1 MFGNCF
7 RWFRWRAVC
16 VSGYPVPLALPGI
29 VPLWWSRRLR
39 SRSGATS
46 PGSNYCFE
54 DQRNG
59 LSKRPS
65 TASVHPA
72 GIGSN
77 ISLVCSPARAGKRD
91 PAHPRKSRRG
101 AISGSPRSGDLRL
114 DERKETLVFKVRGEA
129 AVEIIKAGSEDE
141 GIDPSLAFVESCPRR
156 FDERAVVVTT
166 LFGPDGEEMCDFDF
180 RALHGRIAPMK
191 NMLSFASAFRSGRP
205 RRASRSRRSHG
216 TRGAEN
222 LF

>member
-1 MFGNCF
+1 MVLESENCGQKYNDVCAH
-7 RWFRWRAVC
+7 RVERGVAGRKKGRDTKELLARAWC
-16 VSGYPVPLALPGI
+16 GAS
-29 VPLWWSRRLR
+29 SRRQTRPNPSLENH
-39 SRSGATS
+39 AV
-46 PGSNYCFE
+46 GSFLE
-54 DQRNG
+54 
-59 LSKRPS
+59 
-65 TASVHPA
+65 
-72 GIGSN
+72 
-77 ISLVCSPARAGKRD
+77 ARAGRFT
-91 PAHPRKSRRG
+91 ARR
-101 AISGSPRSGDLRL
+101 A
-114 DERKETLVFKVRGEA
+114 KETLVFKVRGEA

-205 RRASRSRRSHG
+205 RRASRSCRSHG
-216 TRGAEN
+216 TRAAGN